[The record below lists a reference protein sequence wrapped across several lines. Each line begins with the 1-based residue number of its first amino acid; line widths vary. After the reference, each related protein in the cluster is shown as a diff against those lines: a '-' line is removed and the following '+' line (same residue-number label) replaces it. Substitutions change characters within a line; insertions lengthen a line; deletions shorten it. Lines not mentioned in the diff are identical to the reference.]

1 MPVLLSQRERYMCL
15 IAGKAPSAT
24 WRDVRVGV
32 CTFSFVLL
40 VRGISCQLICSLLPA
55 VFVTRRAVPPKR
67 WAIRVCLVLMT
78 CAGGEP
84 VNAADREQQRA
95 RTMLE
100 TMCGRCHAVGRT
112 GQSLHADAPPFRT
125 FGENKLYDSD
135 LAQRLQDGLTSIH
148 RDMPTFKFNR
158 SDASAAINYLKSI
171 QDHRK
176 STP

>member
-1 MPVLLSQRERYMCL
+1 MPVLLSQRERYMSL
-15 IAGKAPSAT
+15 TAGKAPSAT
-24 WRDVRVGV
+24 WRDIRVGV
-32 CTFSFVLL
+32 CTFSLVLL